1 MFEEAGKLP
10 LAELCRQLAVV
21 EGGDEYLK
29 PRNVGILFFNDNP
42 QDREF
47 FPYARIEVVQFLDGL
62 GGDNLEEKTFTGPLH
77 QQLRDALT
85 YLKNVVIKERVTKVK
100 GQAEARRRVNYPY
113 AAIEEALVNAVYH
126 RSYEL
131 REPIEVRVNPD
142 KIEILSYPGPDAS
155 IANDALNKKRI
166 VARRYRNRRIGEFL
180 KELGLTEGR
189 ATGIPKIYDS
199 MERNG
204 SPRPHIQTD
213 EGRTHFLIEL
223 PVHPAFKAP
232 VEVPVKVPV
241 KVPVIEGISLNNTER
256 KILSL
261 CKVRAAGRKEILA
274 ELGYSKLV
282 GSVRLALGRLKELH
296 LLELTIPGKPNSRNQ
311 RYRITDKGR
320 QVLEVVK

>member
-1 MFEEAGKLP
+1 
-10 LAELCRQLAVV
+10 
-21 EGGDEYLK
+21 
-29 PRNVGILFFNDNP
+29 
-42 QDREF
+42 
-47 FPYARIEVVQFLDGL
+47 
-62 GGDNLEEKTFTGPLH
+62 
-77 QQLRDALT
+77 LT

-100 GQAEARRRVNYPY
+100 GQAEARRCVNYPY
-113 AAIEEALVNAVYH
+113 EAIEEALVNAVYH

-180 KELGLTEGR
+180 KELGLAEGR
-189 ATGIPKIYDS
+189 ATGIPKIYDAL
-199 MERNG
+199 EQNG

-232 VEVPVKVPV
+232 VEAPVKAPV
-241 KVPVIEGISLNNTER
+241 AEGVSLNNTER
-256 KILSL
+256 KILLLSE
-261 CKVRAAGRKEILA
+261 VRAVGRKELLV
-274 ELGYSKLV
+274 ELGYSTLV
-282 GSVRLALGRLKELH
+282 GSVKLALGRLKGLH
-296 LLELTIPGKPNSRNQ
+296 LLELTIPDKPNSRNQ

-320 QVLEVVK
+320 RVLGVVK